1 MDKIGTDM
9 VAFGHAVSLAALLG
23 SIAGLLPAVAS
34 VLAIGWYLIAIYESK
49 TMKSWREARRTVKL
63 AALKGK
69 TKALEAKITTSARV
83 EVLKGDGEVG

>member
-49 TMKSWREARRTVKL
+49 TMKRWRDQRRTIKL
-63 AALKGK
+63 AS
-69 TKALEAKITTSARV
+69 LEAKQKALKARIAASALV
-83 EVLKGDGEVG
+83 EATKVSEKD